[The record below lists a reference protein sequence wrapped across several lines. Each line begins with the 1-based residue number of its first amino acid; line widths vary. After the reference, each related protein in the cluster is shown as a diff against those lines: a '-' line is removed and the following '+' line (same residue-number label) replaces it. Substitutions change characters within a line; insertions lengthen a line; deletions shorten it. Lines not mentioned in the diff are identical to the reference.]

1 MRKRVYWWF
10 AHYNILQKNWY
21 FIICLI
27 ILLIYTFCISVNT
40 INQVSLL
47 RIFSYKIHRL
57 LKIKEQENEVNNLE
71 TLINNSRPPIFWKE
85 KPLIKKQLSIWSLVD
100 LKAIINEI
108 NNTEILCKKNPQI
121 SQIVAFKF
129 FNELCKKANSYS

>member
-1 MRKRVYWWF
+1 M
-10 AHYNILQKNWY
+10 
-21 FIICLI
+21 
-27 ILLIYTFCISVNT
+27 
-40 INQVSLL
+40 
-47 RIFSYKIHRL
+47 

-121 SQIVAFKF
+121 SKNVF
-129 FNELCKKANSYS
+129 FNFFSKVCKKANSFS